1 MDRIEGRPGIYLG
14 CGGCGCALLEDGRMR
29 LLICA
34 KAEGGE
40 SSESEALSCAF
51 DRIC

>member
-1 MDRIEGRPGIYLG
+1 MMDEEARPGIYLG
-14 CGGCGCALLEDGRMR
+14 CGGALCPLRMR

-34 KAEGGE
+34 KAEDEVE
-40 SSESEALSCAF
+40 SLESEALSAF